1 MYPKD
6 GGKLRAEIDL
16 DTYDEPFEGVL
27 VLKSSVLLQDYEQK
41 ISVMTSNSRKTIV
54 AEDLLISS
62 SAANWDEYD
71 GKLHYIKMICSHLK
85 VK

>member
-41 ISVMTSNSRKTIV
+41 LV
-54 AEDLLISS
+54 
-62 SAANWDEYD
+62 
-71 GKLHYIKMICSHLK
+71 
-85 VK
+85 